1 MRGPEQ
7 EAAWAIQAQCGDHD
21 AMEQALRSVQPPLHR
36 YILRL
41 VGPAPVCTWIN
52 SGCARVPRMRGPTY
66 VDQNPTTA
74 MSPISTLVPTYSGRR
89 EMVRGSTLV
98 ATPCPVHVHVCL
110 DPCHQTL
117 LRTRDATSEPD

>member
-7 EAAWAIQAQCGDHD
+7 EAAWVIQAQCGDHD

-52 SGCARVPRMRGPTY
+52 SGCARVP
-66 VDQNPTTA
+66 A
-74 MSPISTLVPTYSGRR
+74 
-89 EMVRGSTLV
+89 
-98 ATPCPVHVHVCL
+98 
-110 DPCHQTL
+110 
-117 LRTRDATSEPD
+117 